1 MILRRVL
8 VANRGEIAVR
18 VLRTC
23 QRLGIETVLAVSD
36 ADADSVPARLAD
48 HTIRIG
54 PVSAAESY
62 LNTEA
67 VVAAAVAAG
76 ADAIHPGYGFL
87 SENPRLARACEA
99 AGIVFIGPSADVLKA
114 AGDKLAARN
123 HAVAAGLPVLPGG
136 LVAATGAGAGGR
148 RRRGRGGRGLDAGA
162 GPRRG
167 RGQAGRAI
175 GYPVLVK
182 AAGGGGGR
190 GLRVVSDPGRL
201 AEAVA
206 VASAE
211 AQAAFSDPRVYL
223 ERYVSP
229 ARHVEVQLLGDGEN
243 VIHLGDRDCSVQRRY
258 QKLIEEAPAPQL
270 GETLRVGMRAAAV
283 ALGLHLKYQG
293 LGTVEFLV
301 DAERAAFWFLEVN
314 ARIQVEHPVTEAVT
328 GLDLVAEQ
336 IAIAEGRGLRLAQA
350 DVCLRGHA
358 IECRINAEDP
368 AAGFRPSP
376 GTVTSAVFPAGP
388 GIRVDTHI
396 QAGSAVPPQY
406 DSLLAKLIVSGAEPG
421 AGAGPAARRAGPV
434 RARRGGDHRGDA
446 RGAGRRRRS
455 SPRAVSPPTISH
467 GGWGGKPGPLGIK
480 MTYLEL
486 TDVSL
491 RDGNQSLWGATGLR
505 TEHILQIAPVLNRV
519 GFRALDF
526 MSSTAMGVAVR
537 THREDPWQRI
547 RLTRAAVPDAHLQF
561 IGTGLRFI
569 SWERAHP
576 EVLRLVYDRLV
587 AAGIS
592 RFVVLD
598 PTHDMDAVRA
608 SARTIRQAGGTEI
621 IMALTYTISAV
632 HDDAFYAG
640 IAGQAA
646 ASPYID
652 RAYLKDPAGL
662 LTPERAR
669 TLIPA
674 VRARLGG
681 KPLELHA
688 HCTIGLS
695 PLVYLTAPDLG
706 VEVLQTG
713 CGALADGSSL
723 PDAER
728 VVANLRELGHTVD
741 VDDRLLAR
749 AARYFD
755 RLAAA
760 ESLPSGQP
768 RPYDAAFTRHQLAG
782 GVLTTLRRQLAEL
795 GLEAKFGAVMEEVS
809 RVRAELGY
817 PIMVTPFPQMV
828 MGQALSNVLGDE
840 RYGVVPDQVI
850 RYVLGSFGKPTAPV
864 EPWVLDRIL
873 DRPRA
878 RELAAEPPPLSVAE
892 LRGQLPRG
900 ISDEELLLRFA
911 MPAGEVDAMLA
922 AAPAARHYTPEAQ
935 PVLRLLRELGARPP
949 VRRLVVDKPG
959 FRLSLSGPGGP
970 ADA

>member
-1 MILRRVL
+1 M
-8 VANRGEIAVR
+8 
-18 VLRTC
+18 
-23 QRLGIETVLAVSD
+23 
-36 ADADSVPARLAD
+36 
-48 HTIRIG
+48 
-54 PVSAAESY
+54 
-62 LNTEA
+62 
-67 VVAAAVAAG
+67 
-76 ADAIHPGYGFL
+76 
-87 SENPRLARACEA
+87 
-99 AGIVFIGPSADVLKA
+99 
-114 AGDKLAARN
+114 
-123 HAVAAGLPVLPGG
+123 
-136 LVAATGAGAGGR
+136 
-148 RRRGRGGRGLDAGA
+148 
-162 GPRRG
+162 
-167 RGQAGRAI
+167 
-175 GYPVLVK
+175 VK
-182 AAGGGGGR
+182 
-190 GLRVVSDPGRL
+190 
-201 AEAVA
+201 
-206 VASAE
+206 
-211 AQAAFSDPRVYL
+211 
-223 ERYVSP
+223 
-229 ARHVEVQLLGDGEN
+229 VQ
-243 VIHLGDRDCSVQRRY
+243 
-258 QKLIEEAPAPQL
+258 
-270 GETLRVGMRAAAV
+270 
-283 ALGLHLKYQG
+283 
-293 LGTVEFLV
+293 
-301 DAERAAFWFLEVN
+301 
-314 ARIQVEHPVTEAVT
+314 
-328 GLDLVAEQ
+328 
-336 IAIAEGRGLRLAQA
+336 
-350 DVCLRGHA
+350 
-358 IECRINAEDP
+358 
-368 AAGFRPSP
+368 
-376 GTVTSAVFPAGP
+376 
-388 GIRVDTHI
+388 
-396 QAGSAVPPQY
+396 
-406 DSLLAKLIVSGAEPG
+406 
-421 AGAGPAARRAGPV
+421 
-434 RARRGGDHRGDA
+434 
-446 RGAGRRRRS
+446 
-455 SPRAVSPPTISH
+455 
-467 GGWGGKPGPLGIK
+467 
-480 MTYLEL
+480 L

-526 MSSTAMGVAVR
+526 ASSTAMGVAVR
-537 THREDPWQRI
+537 THLQDPWQRI

-576 EVLRLVYDRLV
+576 EVLQLVYDRLV
-587 AAGIS
+587 AAGIT

-598 PTHDMDAVRA
+598 PTHDMDAVRQT
-608 SARTIRQAGGTEI
+608 ARMIRQAGGTEI

-646 ASPYID
+646 VSPYID
-652 RAYLKDPAGL
+652 RAYIKDPAGL

-669 TLIPA
+669 ALIPA

-782 GVLTTLRRQLAEL
+782 WVLTTLRRQLTEL
-795 GLEAKFGAVMEEVS
+795 GLQERFGAVIQEVS

-828 MGQALSNVLGDE
+828 MGQALSNVLGAE
-840 RYGVVPDQVI
+840 RYEVVPDQVI

-892 LRGQLPRG
+892 LRRRLPPG

-935 PVLRLLRELGARPP
+935 PVLRLLRELGTRPP
-949 VRRLVVDKPG
+949 ASRLVVDKPG
-959 FRLSLSGPGGP
+959 FRLSLRGSSG
-970 ADA
+970 A